1 MALYVQV
8 VNGQL
13 AQCWDTPPPVPV
25 GTDGWKNAVE
35 IKPDLVPYRQGWNGP
50 FYRLELDPAEIYY
63 TVYDFTV
70 DERKGGLDGQNTQQF
85 NQVVAYETKKETDP
99 DPDSHYDPAVVA
111 EYQLRYQQIRDEI
124 VAATTQDECD
134 TIQAELNAFVPP
146 QARGL

>member
-25 GTDGWKNAVE
+25 GTDGWKNAIE
-35 IKPDLVPYRQGWNGP
+35 IKPELVPYRQGWNGP
-50 FYRLELDPAEIYY
+50 FYRLNLDPAEIYY

-70 DERKGGLDGQNTQQF
+70 DERKGGMYGQNTMQF
-85 NQVVAYETKKETDP
+85 NQVVAYETKKETD
-99 DPDSHYDPAVVA
+99 DNPDSHYDPAVVA
-111 EYQLRYQQIRDEI
+111 EYQVRFQNIRSEIDAAVTMDEL
-124 VAATTQDECD
+124 DP
-134 TIQAELNAFVPP
+134 IQAELDAFVPP